1 MTVPFKSP
9 VPPMTEDIREK
20 PSLSADDVLQL
31 NFIRQPGRYVFRRH
45 YRQGLRSHI
54 MEVLD
59 PDDVARE
66 KSGVV
71 SDGIKW
77 FPRAKPLKMLR
88 IFRTRFQCRRE
99 ASAELQR
106 VIMVATYLGTEGFA
120 RSNEFLVSYLWAC
133 HHDILLCG
141 LQEYVEGLNIE
152 PWGYLNADRLADNL
166 LRPRLGSRGAPTLGR
181 SALVARIRLSAEM
194 FTDRIKRMIC
204 EIGYIPDLAGD
215 GNLVL
220 TDGGDIKLVDI
231 NNISPVFFGS
241 RIYVDD
247 KGYPVCDKSV
257 EALAEIEKSLASRSP
272 DLCDPI
278 YRTFLDSGRMLA
290 VSGIEREFHRSAA
303 SSQPYRPD

>member
-1 MTVPFKSP
+1 MA
-9 VPPMTEDIREK
+9 PMTQDVREK
-20 PSLSADDVLQL
+20 PSLSAEDVLRL
-31 NFIRQPGRYVFRRH
+31 NFIRQPGRYVYRRH

-88 IFRTRFQCRRE
+88 IFRARFPSRRE
-99 ASAELQR
+99 AHAELQR
-106 VIMVATYLGTEGFA
+106 VIIVATYLGPQGYA
-120 RSNEFLVSYLWAC
+120 RSNEFLVSYLWEA

-166 LRPRLGSRGAPTLGR
+166 LRPRLGSQAAPMLER
-181 SALVARIRLSAEM
+181 NALVARIRRSAEA
-194 FTDRIKRMIC
+194 FTDHIKQMIR
-204 EIGYIPDLAGD
+204 ETGYIPDLAGD
-215 GNLVL
+215 GNLIL
-220 TDGGDIKLVDI
+220 TDAGDIKLVDI
-231 NNISPVFFGS
+231 NNISPVSFGP
-241 RIYVDD
+241 RIYIDE

-257 EALAEIEKSLASRSP
+257 EALGEIEKSLASRP
-272 DLCDPI
+272 LDLQDPI
-278 YRTFLDSGRMLA
+278 YRTYLDSGRKVA
-290 VSGIEREFHRSAA
+290 VSGIEREFHRTTAGV
-303 SSQPYRPD
+303 QPYRPD

>member
-1 MTVPFKSP
+1 MVQD
-9 VPPMTEDIREK
+9 VREK
-20 PSLSADDVLQL
+20 PSLNADDVLRL

-88 IFRTRFQCRRE
+88 IFRARFPSRRE
-99 ASAELQR
+99 AHAELQR
-106 VIMVATYLGTEGFA
+106 VIIVATYLGTEGYA
-120 RSNEFLVSYLWAC
+120 RSNEFLVSYLWGA

-166 LRPRLGSRGAPTLGR
+166 LRPRIV
-181 SALVARIRLSAEM
+181 SALSPSPIGPAPRRLPTTSNE
-194 FTDRIKRMIC
+194 
-204 EIGYIPDLAGD
+204 
-215 GNLVL
+215 
-220 TDGGDIKLVDI
+220 
-231 NNISPVFFGS
+231 
-241 RIYVDD
+241 
-247 KGYPVCDKSV
+247 
-257 EALAEIEKSLASRSP
+257 
-272 DLCDPI
+272 
-278 YRTFLDSGRMLA
+278 
-290 VSGIEREFHRSAA
+290 
-303 SSQPYRPD
+303 

>member
-1 MTVPFKSP
+1 MAQDV
-9 VPPMTEDIREK
+9 REK
-20 PSLSADDVLQL
+20 PSLSADDVLRL

-88 IFRTRFQCRRE
+88 IFRTRFPSRQE
-99 ASAELQR
+99 AHAELQR
-106 VIMVATYLGTEGFA
+106 VIIVATYLGTEGYA
-120 RSNEFLVSYLWAC
+120 RSNEFLVSYLWGA

-166 LRPRLGSRGAPTLGR
+166 LRPRIGSQAAPTLER
-181 SALVARIRLSAEM
+181 DALVARIRRSAEA
-194 FTDRIKRMIC
+194 FTDHIKEMIR
-204 EIGYIPDLAGD
+204 ETGYIPDLAGD
-215 GNLVL
+215 GNLIL
-220 TDGGDIKLVDI
+220 TDAGDIKLVDI
-231 NNISPVFFGS
+231 NNISPVSFGP
-241 RIYVDD
+241 RIYIDE

-257 EALAEIEKSLASRSP
+257 EALAEIEKGLASRP
-272 DLCDPI
+272 LDWQDPI
-278 YRTFLDSGRMLA
+278 YRTYLDSGRMVA
-290 VSGIEREFHRSAA
+290 VSGIEREFHRTTAGA
-303 SSQPYRPD
+303 QPYRPD

>member
-1 MTVPFKSP
+1 MAQDV
-9 VPPMTEDIREK
+9 REK
-20 PSLSADDVLQL
+20 PSLSADDVLRL

-88 IFRTRFQCRRE
+88 IFRTRFPSHRE
-99 ASAELQR
+99 AHAELQR
-106 VIMVATYLGTEGFA
+106 VIIVATYLGTEGYA
-120 RSNEFLVSYLWAC
+120 RSNEFLVSYLWGA
-133 HHDILLCG
+133 HNDILLCG

-166 LRPRLGSRGAPTLGR
+166 LRPRIGSQTAPTLER
-181 SALVARIRLSAEM
+181 DALVARIRRSAEA
-194 FTDRIKRMIC
+194 FTDHIKRMIR
-204 EIGYIPDLAGD
+204 ETGYIPDLAGD
-215 GNLVL
+215 GNLIL
-220 TDGGDIKLVDI
+220 TDAGDIKLVDI
-231 NNISPVFFGS
+231 NNISPVSFGPH
-241 RIYVDD
+241 IYIDE

-257 EALAEIEKSLASRSP
+257 EALAEIEKSLASRP
-272 DLCDPI
+272 LDLQDRI
-278 YRTFLDSGRMLA
+278 YRTYLDSGRMVA
-290 VSGIEREFHRSAA
+290 VSGIEREFHRTTASA
-303 SSQPYRPD
+303 QPYRPD